1 MIVDS
6 HKSINSQIIGDVR
19 GRGLF
24 FGIDLVKDRET
35 REPHTA
41 AAEHVCAKLKTQVAR
56 QPGSLLLYC
65 NVMLQ
70 DRILLQS
77 DGPYNNVL
85 KFKSPMVF
93 SEENAW
99 QLLTAL
105 DETFAEI
112 TKS

>member
-1 MIVDS
+1 
-6 HKSINSQIIGDVR
+6 
-19 GRGLF
+19 
-24 FGIDLVKDRET
+24 
-35 REPHTA
+35 
-41 AAEHVCAKLKTQVAR
+41 
-56 QPGSLLLYC
+56 
-65 NVMLQ
+65 MLQ

>member
-1 MIVDS
+1 MCQAQDTGG
-6 HKSINSQIIGDVR
+6 Q
-19 GRGLF
+19 
-24 FGIDLVKDRET
+24 T
-35 REPHTA
+35 
-41 AAEHVCAKLKTQVAR
+41 AR
-56 QPGSLLLYC
+56 QPPALV

-99 QLLTAL
+99 QLLAAL